1 MTTHATPGETANGR
15 SPSHRGTLVLRG
27 VVWGIAFGLLLSL
40 LLIFELIPVGQ
51 VELQVGQVSPV
62 DIRAPRQ
69 ITFVSQT
76 LTEKAR
82 AQAEQAVRDIY
93 DPPDPKIGRQQTV
106 RLRQILD
113 FITSVRSDP
122 YASGEEKARAL
133 ASITDLTLTPDQS
146 ALILSFSDAEWGAV
160 AEEAESVLD
169 SIMRE
174 AIRPSDVND
183 VKNRVPA
190 LVRLTLSE
198 TQTQVVA
205 ALVQNLIKANSFLNT
220 KETQNARLQAR
231 ENVEPVAMT
240 VEQGQAIVR
249 EGDIVEPLDMEILE
263 ALGLL
268 RPQVKWQDVLGN
280 ALLAALTT
288 VLLGTYLSARAPSL
302 WNDRRYLL
310 VTSALFLLFTAVA
323 RLMVPGHTVL
333 PYLLPAAAMGL
344 IISTLFETQA
354 AVFASVLLSVLVGAI
369 GGGNLE
375 LAVYV
380 FAGSVAAILA
390 VQRV

>member
-1 MTTHATPGETANGR
+1 
-15 SPSHRGTLVLRG
+15 
-27 VVWGIAFGLLLSL
+27 VVWGVIFGVLLSL
-40 LLIFELIPVGQ
+40 LLIFELIPVGR

-82 AQAEQAVRDIY
+82 NQAEQAVRDIY

-113 FITSVRSDP
+113 FIGAVRGDP
-122 YASGEEKARAL
+122 HAPAAEKVRAL
-133 ASITDLTLTPDQS
+133 TSITDLALSEDL
-146 ALILSFSDAEWGAV
+146 ANLILSLSNAEWEAT
-160 AEEAESVLD
+160 EAEAERVLD
-169 SIMRE
+169 AVMRE
-174 AIRPSDVND
+174 AIRPSDIND

-198 TQTQVVA
+198 TQTRVVA
-205 ALVQNLIKANSFLNT
+205 ALVRNLIRANSFLNT

-231 ENVEPVAMT
+231 EDVEPVAMT

-288 VLLGTYLSARAPSL
+288 ALMGIYLSARSQAL
-302 WNDRRYLL
+302 WDDDRFLL
-310 VTSALFLLFTAVA
+310 VVSGLFLIFVAGA

-344 IISTLFETQA
+344 IISTLFDMQA
-354 AVFASVLLSVLVGAI
+354 AVFLSVLLSVLVGAI

-390 VQRV
+390 IQRV